1 MMTQQEI
8 FREVVSLP
16 FKEQAELVEKIG
28 RNLKQSIS
36 ENGDNKAKEKELSV
50 EERKAIVDQLR
61 GIAAVEGKIPP
72 TDEEIKED
80 YINYLSEKYK

>member
-8 FREVVSLP
+8 FQEVVSLP

-50 EERKAIVDQLR
+50 EERMAIVKSLS
-61 GIAAVEGKIPP
+61 GSLKMENPP
-72 TDEEIKED
+72 MTKEEDREIIYE
-80 YINYLSEKYK
+80 YLSEKYK